1 MKFFKKILLIIL
13 IIPKLGYWN
22 FFYALWYKLTL
33 KIGIRRL
40 WFTKG
45 IEIKGPF
52 FSSLSDVVDLPH
64 KDWQKSIIIKGEE
77 LGCGIFTYFSFHKKN
92 IPSSDESVY
101 IPDWFYNPFDQ
112 VTYSQQLKHW
122 TEVSDFGEGDIKII
136 WEISRFDWVTDL
148 ARAYKVSGDEKYL
161 LKLNLWLDDWSKSNP
176 LNIGP
181 NWKCG
186 QEASFRI
193 MKLLTAAH
201 CLEQYDAPPMSLKEM
216 VKQHVLRIYPNINY
230 AISQDNNHGP
240 SEAIGL
246 YIGAAWLLNNGE
258 KDAKFVKFKRKG
270 KAVLEERILKLIQKD
285 GTFAQKSMTYHR
297 VVLDTISFVLHN
309 MMLLKESD
317 FNANIVERL
326 TKLGEWQYKMTFGT
340 EGDAPNFG
348 SNDGAMIE
356 NLHDRPYRDFRPSTQ
371 LLYGA
376 LKQRRIYD
384 NTAISEPVYWRF
396 GSAALL
402 WPLEKV
408 ELPKAEVLDNQIL
421 LMRNERAKLFMKLPD
436 DTFRPDND
444 AFHIDFWI
452 DGDPVLIDSGS
463 YSYNAGN
470 LKDYFKSVEAHNT
483 VQFGNHEQMPKI
495 SRFLNGKWIKL
506 SALTYPI
513 INEDL
518 ITCKG
523 EYRDYKDNVH
533 ERKLSFTSSLLSIE
547 DKVKT
552 KEEALINLHLDYKDD
567 ANSNIELVTGK
578 SAIKSEAEVSLHYL
592 EKSLVTKISIPIIES
607 NQLTIHY

>member
-45 IEIKGPF
+45 TEVKGPF
-52 FSSLSDVVDLPH
+52 FNSLSDVVDLPH
-64 KDWQKSIIIKGEE
+64 KDWQKNIIIKGEE
-77 LGCGIFTYFSFHKKN
+77 LGSGIFTYFSFHKKK
-92 IPSSDESVY
+92 IPSSNESVY
-101 IPDWFYNPFDQ
+101 IPNWFYNPFDQ
-112 VTYSQQLKHW
+112 VTYSQQVKHW
-122 TEVSDFGEGDIKII
+122 TELSDFGEGDIKIL
-136 WEISRFDWVTDL
+136 WEISRFDWVTGL
-148 ARAYKVSGDEKYL
+148 ARAYKVSGEEKYL
-161 LKLNLWLDDWSKSNP
+161 LKLNLWLDDWSKKNP
-176 LNIGP
+176 LNTGP

-201 CLEQYDAPPMSLKEM
+201 CLDQYDAPTSSLKEM
-216 VKQHVLRIYPNINY
+216 IKQHVIRIYPNINY
-230 AISQDNNHGP
+230 AISQDNNHGT

-246 YIGAAWLLNNGE
+246 YIGAAWLIHNGE
-258 KDAKFVKFKRKG
+258 TDPKFYKFKRIG
-270 KAVLEERILKLIQKD
+270 RQVLEERILKLIQND
-285 GTFAQKSMTYHR
+285 GTFSQKSMTYHR
-297 VVLDTISFVLHN
+297 VVLDTMAFVLHN
-309 MMLLKESD
+309 MKLLTEPD
-317 FNANIVERL
+317 FITTIFNRL
-326 TKLGEWQYKMTFGT
+326 TKLGEWQYKMTFGK

-371 LLYGA
+371 LFFAALHSKRLYDD
-376 LKQRRIYD
+376 I
-384 NTAISEPVYWRF
+384 IVSEPLYWRY
-396 GSAALL
+396 GNDALNWPIRNIDTTSA
-402 WPLEKV
+402 EI
-408 ELPKAEVLDNQIL
+408 LDKQIL
-421 LMRNERAKLFMKLPD
+421 ILRNRRANIFMKLPE
-436 DTFRPDND
+436 DTFRPGND
-444 AFHIDFWI
+444 AFHVDLWV
-452 DGDPVLIDSGS
+452 DGNPILVDAGS
-463 YSYNAGN
+463 YSYNAGQ
-470 LKDYFKSVEAHNT
+470 LTDYFKSVASHNT
-483 VQFGNHEQMPKI
+483 VQFGSHEQMPKI

-513 INEDL
+513 INGDL

-552 KEEALINLHLDYKDD
+552 KEEAHINLHLDYKDD

-592 EKSLVTKISIPIIES
+592 EKSLVTRISIPIIES